1 MPWVIWVLSSFEGV
15 TEWWKPPKS
24 QRHVRI
30 WNRIW
35 VIHPT
40 VQVISSFS
48 ETIALMQEEHADR
61 AAKEVIEKG

>member
-1 MPWVIWVLSSFEGV
+1 MSGFGTVSGF
-15 TEWWKPPKS
+15 
-24 QRHVRI
+24 
-30 WNRIW
+30 
-35 VIHPT
+35 IHPT